1 MTLAMVM
8 GIVIGVPGI
17 TKDSDTNVN
26 AEVTFKTQ
34 VGGVYDGMPLFDGN
48 PEHLDAFVDT
58 LFAYTGLEGGA
69 LYATGIRDNYTM
81 VWDENPN
88 VGKTIPGGLAAA
100 DNVQGISTDFPAIVS
115 IGQTWNQDL
124 AAEIGDVMGAEKI
137 STLNAIQGT
146 SNIHNGSNQSK
157 LIAFTVVSDLRINP
171 LSGRFDEGYAED
183 PYLAAT
189 LVDSMAQG
197 LVGAQDGLAGTTG
210 VEDDG
215 FYVRA
220 VVGTKHYSNYLA
232 QWYRQT
238 ASNSVTA
245 RGLYEYQTRSAIKGL
260 ASGAV
265 SGVMTSFG
273 RTNGIPN
280 IIMPTMH
287 YANGIAKYGL
297 YSSPDFNGENY
308 LYQSFG
314 NGYDTNYV
322 PNRKHALALM
332 VLANSES
339 VRAMG
344 TDKTDVITLVEAVED
359 GIYGITEA
367 DVYDAARPLV
377 NQLVRA
383 GVFDECDV
391 NGIPKFY
398 PYAQYAM
405 DVTNPENLTN
415 YETTAHQAIALKAAQ
430 ESIVLLKNDGTL
442 PLDDTQNSLVTGIYG
457 DSRFKTT
464 YAVGS
469 TPTDDVVTDSGI
481 SPLLATIRRIGNE
494 KIEFVDGVAVVAV
507 QANNGEYLTAVPNV
521 VEDVDVGTQ
530 LTTTPKDEINEFT
543 DAQLFEFFDWGQ
555 EAFSL
560 RSVLNGRWVSP
571 EMTPPDP
578 SRPWMGQSII
588 PGGTFGNTNSTA
600 LNLTDNDW
608 TLETM
613 SGNTSTIPPRLQL
626 QENSDGTVA
635 IVANAYS
642 SGFGG
647 GFENALYSSGY
658 FVKTDEAGGLF
669 IQAQTIGNAA
679 NVENITD
686 DCKFVFEETAA
697 VGDEAVAAATGDSDY
712 AVIYV
717 GAIPRNSAGEG
728 ADRSSLYMSDYDYEL
743 VEKVSAAFAAEGKK
757 TVVVIRTSFPVV
769 AEEIQNNENVNAIV
783 YQSYGGQYDAKALA
797 QVLYGD
803 YAPTGRLTS
812 TWYADMSVLPE
823 ISKYSIPEGNST
835 TLDQIDPR
843 IQIDMTNGDHEALG
857 LTYMYTEAP
866 VTYEFGYG
874 LSYSEFEYSNL
885 NVAASATAEPF
896 TVSVDVTNT
905 GDVDTAE
912 VVQFYISN
920 NDSAYG
926 TAAPEK
932 QLIGYAKV
940 NVAAGATATA
950 TVEINPEDFAIWDV
964 NRGDFIVEDGTYTLM
979 AGKSSDVIEETATIA
994 ISGESVAVVEAN
1006 QTINVFDHS
1015 FVARNVIYRE
1025 TSKQN
1030 TINSLSAEMVVGGY
1044 SAVMSKGAGAYV
1056 AIPNVNLEDIEE
1068 VTASVA
1074 AAGNGGFITL
1084 CADSPTAAPFAYI
1097 EVPQTE
1103 VNTYVAANT
1112 VSTDFPDGVTVNEL
1126 GYVDV
1131 TANVI
1136 GSLSGIHD
1144 VYVVFKAADLRI
1156 DSLLFAAAAPEP
1168 TPVPTEPTPVPTEP
1182 TTAPTEPT
1190 ETTPEPTEP
1199 TETTPEP
1206 TETTEPAETTDSDAA
1221 QADPTQVVDTDE
1233 EAITVDTE
1241 TGTKAVAKADKNAF
1255 AQAVK
1260 LQVRAIDKNSAAGK
1274 EALDK
1279 IDDKV
1284 SGISDI
1290 ALFDISALTA
1300 SGAKIQPNADKT
1312 VTITMPVPAGF
1323 NPARIAVAHIK
1334 DDGTVEVLKSTVK
1347 DGMVTFTTSSFSI
1360 FAIMEISE
1368 GISLPKTGESS
1379 DSMTHVY
1386 LIILGA
1392 LLVLAGGYRLFI
1404 FYQEKK
1410 TLADGTTGKASELNF
1425 NNLED
1430 NLEEDDEI

>member
-1 MTLAMVM
+1 MTSAMVM

-17 TKDSDTNVN
+17 TKDSGTNVN

-146 SNIHNGSNQSK
+146 SNVHNGSNQSK

-314 NGYDTNYV
+314 NGYDTKYV

-398 PYAQYAM
+398 PYAQYAK
-405 DVTNPENLTN
+405 DVVTNPENLTN

-530 LTTTPKDEINEFT
+530 LTTTPKDEINGFT

-560 RSVLNGRWVSP
+560 RSVLNGRWVDAVL
-571 EMTPPDP
+571 TGGGG
-578 SRPWMGQSII
+578 WMGPSWS
-588 PGGTFGNTNSTA
+588 GGEVVGNTNSTP
-600 LNLTDNDW
+600 LNLTDSDW
-608 TLETM
+608 TLEIM
-613 SGNTSTIPPRLQL
+613 SGNTSSIPPRLQL
-626 QENSDGTVA
+626 EDNGDGTVS
-635 IVANAYS
+635 IIGNAYS

-647 GFENALYSSGY
+647 GFETMYYSGY
-658 FVKTDEAGGLF
+658 YFRINEE
-669 IQAQTIGNAA
+669 GNMQ
-679 NVENITD
+679 VSDSNIRNTPAKAD

-743 VEKVSAAFAAEGKK
+743 VEKVSAAFAAAGKK

-994 ISGESVAVVEAN
+994 VSGESVAVVEAN

-1025 TSKQN
+1025 ASKQN

-1156 DSLLFAAAAPEP
+1156 DSLLFTAAAPEP

-1190 ETTPEPTEP
+1190 TAPTEP

-1206 TETTEPAETTDSDAA
+1206 TETTPEPTETTDSDAA

-1233 EAITVDTE
+1233 AAITVDTE

-1347 DGMVTFTTSSFSI
+1347 DDMVTFTTSSFSI

-1410 TLADGTTGKASELNF
+1410 RLADGTTGKASELNF